1 MTKSFA
7 LALGGGGA
15 RGLAH
20 IAVLEA
26 LDEIGAKPA
35 AIAATSS
42 GALLAAAYAAGI
54 SGRDIRRFVIAL
66 AHDRAE
72 VLRRLVASRASTFAS
87 LFSIGLGSAALL
99 DAEKFCRQFLPE
111 PVPEQFE
118 ELRIPLA
125 VVATDLYRRRQAVF
139 SAGPLIPAL
148 AASIA
153 LPTLMRP
160 VVVERRVLIDGA
172 ATNPLP
178 FDALPRHADIIIAVD
193 ITGVPSEE
201 RRDVPNPWE
210 CLLATILVMGSAIVA
225 EKVKQSA
232 PDLIVRPNV
241 GTFRAVDFFQASAIL
256 RAAEPIKKDIKRA
269 LPALLG
275 G

>member
-1 MTKSFA
+1 MTKRFA

-20 IAVLEA
+20 VPVLEA
-26 LDEIGAKPA
+26 LDEIGARPT

-42 GALLAAAYAAGI
+42 GALIAAAYAAGM
-54 SGRDIRRFVIAL
+54 SGREIRRFVITL
-66 AHDRAE
+66 AHDRGE
-72 VLRRLVASRASTFAS
+72 VFRRLLASRASTFAN
-87 LFSIGLGSAALL
+87 LFNIGLGRAALL
-99 DAEKFCRQFLPE
+99 DAEKFCQQFLPE
-111 PVPEQFE
+111 QLPDRFE
-118 ELRIPLA
+118 DLRIPLT
-125 VVATDLYRRRQAVF
+125 VIATDLHRRRETVF
-139 SAGPLIPAL
+139 SAGALKPAL

-160 VVVERRVLIDGA
+160 VVIERQVLIDGA

-178 FDALPRHADIIIAVD
+178 FDQLQQRADVIVAVD

-201 RRDVPNPWE
+201 RHDIPNPWE
-210 CLLATILVMGSAIVA
+210 CLLGTILVMGSAIVA
-225 EKVKQSA
+225 EKIKQGA

-256 RAAEPIKKDIKRA
+256 RAAEPVKKDVKKA
-269 LPALLG
+269 LPALLDG
-275 G
+275 

>member
-66 AHDRAE
+66 AHDRGE
-72 VLRRLVASRASTFAS
+72 VFRRLVASRASTFAS

-201 RRDVPNPWE
+201 RRDVPNPGE

>member
-1 MTKSFA
+1 MTKRFA

-20 IAVLEA
+20 VPVLEA
-26 LDEIGAKPA
+26 LDEIGARPT

-42 GALLAAAYAAGI
+42 GALIAAAYAAGM
-54 SGRDIRRFVIAL
+54 SGREIRRFVITL
-66 AHDRAE
+66 AHDRGE
-72 VLRRLVASRASTFAS
+72 VFRRLLASRASTFAN
-87 LFSIGLGSAALL
+87 LFNIGLGSAALL
-99 DAEKFCRQFLPE
+99 DAEKFCQQFLPE
-111 PVPEQFE
+111 QLPDRFE
-118 ELRIPLA
+118 DLRIPLT
-125 VVATDLYRRRQAVF
+125 VIATDLHRRRETVF
-139 SAGPLIPAL
+139 SAGALKPAL

-160 VVVERRVLIDGA
+160 VVIERQVLIDGA

-178 FDALPRHADIIIAVD
+178 FDQLQQRADVIVAVD

-201 RRDVPNPWE
+201 RHDIPNPWE
-210 CLLATILVMGSAIVA
+210 CLLGTILVMGSAIVA
-225 EKVKQSA
+225 EKIKQGA

-256 RAAEPIKKDIKRA
+256 RAAEPVKKDVKKA
-269 LPALLG
+269 LPALLDG
-275 G
+275 

>member
-1 MTKSFA
+1 MKKSFA

-66 AHDRAE
+66 AHDRGE
-72 VLRRLVASRASTFAS
+72 VFRRLVASRASTFAS
-87 LFSIGLGSAALL
+87 LFSIGLGTAALL

-178 FDALPRHADIIIAVD
+178 FDALQGRADVIVAVD

-201 RRDVPNPWE
+201 RHDVPNPWE
-210 CLLATILVMGSAIVA
+210 CLLATILVMGSAIVG
-225 EKVKQSA
+225 EKIKQGA

-241 GTFRAVDFFQASAIL
+241 GTFRAVDFFQTSAIL
-256 RAAEPIKKDIKRA
+256 RAAEPVKKDIKKA

>member
-1 MTKSFA
+1 M
-7 LALGGGGA
+7 
-15 RGLAH
+15 
-20 IAVLEA
+20 
-26 LDEIGAKPA
+26 
-35 AIAATSS
+35 
-42 GALLAAAYAAGI
+42 
-54 SGRDIRRFVIAL
+54 
-66 AHDRAE
+66 
-72 VLRRLVASRASTFAS
+72 
-87 LFSIGLGSAALL
+87 
-99 DAEKFCRQFLPE
+99 
-111 PVPEQFE
+111 PEQFE

>member
-26 LDEIGAKPA
+26 LDKIGAKPA

-66 AHDRAE
+66 AHDRGE
-72 VLRRLVASRASTFAS
+72 VFRRLVASRASTFAS